1 MHNPAFRE
9 YTDVMAPAKAPRAIF
24 SEIEL
29 LAQTF
34 TLRIFAMRT
43 KHSLETV
50 LSDGYFNDI
59 TDVIFRKE
67 DRIEIVANFDGVG
80 EHALLVVD
88 AVEKAT
94 GRPKVS
100 LLHKY
105 ER

>member
-1 MHNPAFRE
+1 MHNSAFRE
-9 YTDVMAPAKAPRAIF
+9 YTDVMAPAKGTRATIG
-24 SEIEL
+24 EIEL

-43 KHSLETV
+43 KHSLDAV
-50 LSDGYFNDI
+50 LSDGYFNEI
-59 TDVIFRKE
+59 TDIIFRKE

-88 AVEKAT
+88 AVDKAT

>member
-1 MHNPAFRE
+1 MHNSPFRE
-9 YTDVMAPAKAPRAIF
+9 YADVMVAKAPRATV

-29 LAQTF
+29 LSQTF

-43 KHSLETV
+43 KHNLETV
-50 LSDGYFNDI
+50 LSDGYFHEI
-59 TDVIFRKE
+59 TDVHFRKE

-88 AVEKAT
+88 AVDKAT

-100 LLHKY
+100 LLQKY

>member
-9 YTDVMAPAKAPRAIF
+9 YTDVMAPAKGARATIG
-24 SEIEL
+24 EIEL

-34 TLRIFAMRT
+34 TLRIFVMRT
-43 KHSLETV
+43 KCSLDTV

-59 TDVIFRKE
+59 TDVHFRKE

-88 AVEKAT
+88 AVDKAT

-100 LLHKY
+100 LLQKY

>member
-1 MHNPAFRE
+1 MPNSAFRE
-9 YTDVMAPAKAPRAIF
+9 YTDVMAPVKAPRATF
-24 SEIEL
+24 AEIEL

-43 KHSLETV
+43 KHNLATV
-50 LSDGYFNDI
+50 LSEGYFHEI
-59 TDVIFRKE
+59 TDVVFRKE